1 MSTKKEL
8 PPHEE
13 AQSEKSLC
21 SNNNTKQDKKQQKTK
36 KNSAEWEM
44 PDLKSKAL
52 QEIVKKKARHFNVV
66 VYPESAP
73 SDWISALC
81 ELGIPFAISPLHD
94 KDTNPDGTKKK
105 EHYHVLF
112 SYANTTTLKAFA
124 ECVMPMLH
132 CPLPQVCASPRGMY
146 KYFTHAD
153 NPEKYQ
159 YESSEIQSYCG
170 FEIPIDSKDVRDIMQ
185 AIEYYAIENGV
196 LEYAEMSIICS
207 RISIEWYN
215 VFSTHTVHFGKFMSS
230 LRHNYEHVAKVY
242 RNLMNEEDNQN
253 G

>member
-21 SNNNTKQDKKQQKTK
+21 SNDTIKHDKKQQKPK

-44 PDLKSKAL
+44 LDLKSPAL
-52 QEIVKKKARHFNVV
+52 KEVIKKKAKYFTIV

-73 SDWISALC
+73 EGWLDSLC
-81 ELGIPFAISPLHD
+81 EGGIPFAVSPLHD
-94 KDTNPDGTKKK
+94 KDINPDGTQKK

-112 SYANTTTLKAFA
+112 NYGNTTTMKAFA
-124 ECVMPMLH
+124 EYVMPRTH
-132 CPLPQVCASPRGMY
+132 CPLPQVCASARGMY

-159 YESSEIQSYCG
+159 YESSEIQVFCG
-170 FEIPIDSKDVRDIMQ
+170 FEIPLDSKEVRDVMQ
-185 AIEYYAIENGV
+185 AIEYYAIENGIT
-196 LEYAEMSIICS
+196 EYAEMSIVCARVS
-207 RISIEWYN
+207 AEWYDVYSN
-215 VFSTHTVHFGKFMSS
+215 HTMHFGKFMSS
-230 LRHNYEHVAKVY
+230 LRHNYERIAKAY
-242 RNLMNEEDNQN
+242 HKLNEEDNDN
-253 G
+253 D